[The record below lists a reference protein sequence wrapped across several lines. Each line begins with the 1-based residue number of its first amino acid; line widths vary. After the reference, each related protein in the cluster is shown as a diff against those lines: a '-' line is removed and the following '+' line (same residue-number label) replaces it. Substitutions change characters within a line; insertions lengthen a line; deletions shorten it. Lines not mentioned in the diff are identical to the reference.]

1 NLFARLHAVPNLAP
15 RPLQILELVL
25 LFRAFGFDPLWSHL
39 INHLVLWGGGALLYV
54 GLRGMLVPRITAF
67 VLFAVYLCLPH
78 FSATRRCLATY
89 HANLSLLFFALS
101 LCAWVQASQ
110 SRHWTS
116 FLWQL
121 AASITMVL
129 SILSYEMFL
138 PLFIGLPGVIW
149 LASLSGKQ
157 EESAR
162 RHLAIQMSFATAIAI
177 TLAVGLSIF
186 KLVTVQGHM
195 NMNWPLKHWV
205 RMSIELYLHAFGAV
219 YWQLGANLPIDA
231 VSIILGPNR
240 RLGPVLSG

>member
-1 NLFARLHAVPNLAP
+1 
-15 RPLQILELVL
+15 
-25 LFRAFGFDPLWSHL
+25 
-39 INHLVLWGGGALLYV
+39 
-54 GLRGMLVPRITAF
+54 
-67 VLFAVYLCLPH
+67 
-78 FSATRRCLATY
+78 
-89 HANLSLLFFALS
+89 
-101 LCAWVQASQ
+101 
-110 SRHWTS
+110 
-116 FLWQL
+116 
-121 AASITMVL
+121 
-129 SILSYEMFL
+129 L

-162 RHLAIQMSFATAIAI
+162 RQLAIQMSFATAIAI

-240 RLGPVLSG
+240 RLGPVLSGAFGALLMSYALITMEQQVGNSRVELVSRKVVPVALMVGLA